1 MKKGRRLLKMKLQ
14 EAIDKRHSIREFEQ
28 KRVPKKIIQE
38 LIKNATKAP
47 NAGNRQPWT
56 FYCVDNGSKMKK
68 ISELLFKQFKRLWK
82 QTSKKSKKSQKIS
95 NNFYQN
101 IGNAQNLI
109 FVYRKKEI
117 NEPIY
122 IKPND
127 IASIACAMENLML
140 CAVEKGLGTCW
151 IGTFNGNKTQKELRK
166 ILKIK
171 ENEELVGSLVIGYP
185 KRSYKPL
192 IRKKKKLNEILKF
205 I

>member
-1 MKKGRRLLKMKLQ
+1 MELQ
-14 EAIDKRHSIREFEQ
+14 KAIDKRRSVREFEQ
-28 KRVPKKIIQE
+28 KKVPRRIIQE
-38 LIKNATKAP
+38 LIKNAIKAP
-47 NAGNRQPWT
+47 NAGNRQPWI
-56 FYCVDNGSKMKK
+56 FYCVDNKDKRK
-68 ISELLFKQFKRLWK
+68 EILELLLKQFKLLWK
-82 QTSKKSKKSQKIS
+82 QTSKKSKESQKIS

-101 IGNAQNLI
+101 IGDAQNLI

-117 NEPIY
+117 REPIY
-122 IKPND
+122 RKPND

-151 IGTFNGNKTQKELRK
+151 IGTFNGAKTQKELRN

-185 KRSYKPL
+185 KKSYEPFN
-192 IRKKKKLNEILKF
+192 KKLKKLNEILKF